1 MTVYF
6 GSTGFVELKRNA
18 SDSFQTELDPAD
30 VNTTKKRFS
39 VDFAAGALLTG
50 DQIAI
55 ETVDGSTLELVQGH
69 NHPDGRWYVHVD
81 DMGGMKLYN
90 SFAPS
95 LAGETAQAL
104 TLVTPS
110 SAKQITISSGSNR
123 YRTLAKVKDFELTTA
138 RDNVDITVLGEEF
151 KRQYENGLISGQG
164 NMNCIWQHRAFQGD
178 TINILQPEFPIYLA
192 QLLVR
197 IKQGA
202 DFNGKF
208 FIYHEPA
215 VSQNSVWYECDCVV
229 TNVAVTVPAVGIVE
243 TRIEFISNGAISLH
257 NGQPPSYL
265 LQENTDRILQEDGEG
280 ILLED
285 PTS

>member
-6 GSTGFVELKRNA
+6 GSTGFVELKRDT
-18 SDSFQTELDPAD
+18 SGPFETQLDPAD
-30 VNTTKKRFS
+30 VNTGKKRFS
-39 VDFAAGALLTG
+39 VDFAAGAILTG
-50 DQIAI
+50 DQILI

-69 NHPDGRWYVHVD
+69 NYPDGRWYVHVD

-90 SFAPS
+90 SFGPS
-95 LAGETAQAL
+95 LAGEAAQAL
-104 TLVTPS
+104 TLVAPS
-110 SAKQITISSGSNR
+110 SVKQVAIRSGSTR
-123 YRTLAKVKDFELTTA
+123 YRTLAKVRDFELTTA

-164 NMNCIWQHRAFQGD
+164 NINCIWQHRAFQGD

-197 IKQGA
+197 IKQGS

-229 TNVAVTVPAVGIVE
+229 TNVAITVPAAGIVE

>member
-6 GSTGFVELKRNA
+6 GSTGFVELKRDT
-18 SDSFQTELDPAD
+18 SGPFETELDPAD
-30 VNTTKKRFS
+30 VNTSKKRFS
-39 VDFAAGALLTG
+39 VDFAAGSILTG
-50 DQIAI
+50 DQLAI
-55 ETVDGSTLELVQGH
+55 GTVDGSTLELVSGH

-81 DMGGMKLYN
+81 DMGGLRLYN
-90 SFAPS
+90 SFGPA

-110 SAKQITISSGSNR
+110 SAKPITIRTGSSR
-123 YRTLAKVKDFELTTA
+123 YRTLAKVKDFELTTS
-138 RDNVDITVLGEEF
+138 RDNIDITVLGEEF

-164 NMNCIWQHRAFQGD
+164 NLNCIWQHRAFQGD
-178 TINILQPEFPIYLA
+178 TINVLQPEFPIYLA

-202 DFNGKF
+202 DFEGKF

-215 VSQNSVWYECDCVV
+215 VSQNSVWYETTCIV
-229 TNVAVTVPAVGIVE
+229 TNVVITVPAAGLVE
-243 TRIEFISNGAISLH
+243 TRIEFISNGDIRLH

-285 PTS
+285 ITS

>member
-6 GSTGFVELKRNA
+6 GSTGFVELKRDTSGPFETN
-18 SDSFQTELDPAD
+18 LDPAD
-30 VNTTKKRFS
+30 VNTSKKRFS
-39 VDFAAGALLTG
+39 VDFAAGAILTG
-50 DQIAI
+50 DQISVA
-55 ETVDGSTLELVQGH
+55 TVDGSTLELVSGH
-69 NHPDGRWYVHVD
+69 SHPDGRWYVHVD
-81 DMGGMKLYN
+81 DMGGMRLYN
-90 SFAPS
+90 SFGPS

-104 TLVTPS
+104 ALVTPS
-110 SAKQITISSGSNR
+110 SAKQITIRTGSSR
-123 YRTLAKVKDFELTTA
+123 YRTLAKVKDFELTTS
-138 RDNVDITVLGEEF
+138 RDNIDITVLGEEF
-151 KRQYENGLISGQG
+151 KKQYENGLISGQG
-164 NMNCIWQHRAFQGD
+164 NLNCIWQHRAFQGD
-178 TINILQPEFPIYLA
+178 TINVLQPEFPIYLA

-202 DFNGKF
+202 DFEGKF

-215 VSQNSVWYECDCVV
+215 ASQNSVWYETTCIV
-229 TNVAVTVPAVGIVE
+229 TNVAITVPASGLVE
-243 TRIEFISNGAISLH
+243 TRIEFISNGDIQLH

>member
-39 VDFAAGALLTG
+39 VDFAAGAILTG

-55 ETVDGSTLELVQGH
+55 GTVDGSTLELVQGH
-69 NHPDGRWYVHVD
+69 THPDGRWYVHVD

-90 SFAPS
+90 SFGPS

-110 SAKQITISSGSNR
+110 SAKQVTIRAGSSR
-123 YRTLAKVKDFELTTA
+123 YRTLAKVKDFELTTT
-138 RDNVDITVLGEEF
+138 RENININVLGEEF

-164 NMNCIWQHRAFQGD
+164 NLNCLWQHMSFQGD
-178 TINILQPEFPIYLA
+178 TLNILQPEFPVYLS

-197 IKQGA
+197 IKQGS
-202 DFNGKF
+202 DFQGRF
-208 FIYHEPA
+208 FIYHEPS

-229 TNVAVTVPAVGIVE
+229 TNVAITVPAAGVVE
-243 TRIEFISNGAISLH
+243 SRIEFVSSGLISLH
-257 NGQPPSYL
+257 SGRPPAYL
-265 LQENTDRILQEDGEG
+265 LLENTDRILQEDGEG